1 MPAEGDPTTIDD
13 HIIRSLQV
21 NLIGVESLVGQLAL
35 NHKKAGIKTPI
46 CTVLPLSPNHG
57 QMGRDGLYAEAKIG
71 LEALMQRRAAEFDR
85 WGREVILMGARI
97 GWVRGTGLMAALD
110 KVYEK
115 VELDLGI
122 KTFST
127 VEMATLILGQLPL
140 GERVSTDA
148 APNVHDFTGGFSEA
162 EGLRETINRAL
173 ELAAQN
179 RISTADDATP
189 SLPYYDYKFPEV
201 TQETVKPSQRIDV
214 DDAVCIVGFGEIGPF
229 GNARIRWDYERN
241 NKVLSSE
248 ASLELAVWCGCIEFK
263 NMEWVDTVTGEPVD
277 VSLLDETYELN
288 QRVGLRLNELF
299 DPSKVVS
306 FTEVVLSEDL
316 SLIHI

>member
-1 MPAEGDPTTIDD
+1 
-13 HIIRSLQV
+13 
-21 NLIGVESLVGQLAL
+21 
-35 NHKKAGIKTPI
+35 
-46 CTVLPLSPNHG
+46 
-57 QMGRDGLYAEAKIG
+57 MGRDGLYAEAKIG

-214 DDAVCIVGFGEIGPF
+214 D
-229 GNARIRWDYERN
+229 
-241 NKVLSSE
+241 
-248 ASLELAVWCGCIEFK
+248 
-263 NMEWVDTVTGEPVD
+263 
-277 VSLLDETYELN
+277 
-288 QRVGLRLNELF
+288 
-299 DPSKVVS
+299 
-306 FTEVVLSEDL
+306 L